1 MAKLIYAF
9 SSSIQLQ
16 QSPRLDRRT
25 GSVQVLSNGHISSTS
40 TPNYGSPRTG
50 GGGGNVVVTPPIM
63 VPDQSPRQKAFLD
76 ELVQRRSKIVQVMYD
91 RVAQNPKEL
100 TVARGEYLE
109 VGFIIGFQFFYHCV
123 IRY

>member
-1 MAKLIYAF
+1 MRKEICIRSHIRSLIF
-9 SSSIQLQ
+9 RSSVH

-25 GSVQVLSNGHISSTS
+25 GSVQVLSNGHVSSS
-40 TPNYGSPRTG
+40 SPNYSSPRTG
-50 GGGGNVVVTPPIM
+50 NVVVSPPIV

-76 ELVQRRSKIVQVMYD
+76 ELIQRRCKIVQVTYD

-109 VGFIIGFQFFYHCV
+109 VKFYFYLSV
-123 IRY
+123 IF